1 VYSLFRLGEVAH
13 SKIGEADMI
22 ITVFAGFITL
32 ILTTLL
38 TIAGVGAAFIL
49 IPVFVTLGIDVHI
62 AMATALLL
70 NSIAMIFAS
79 YHYIKNRLIMWKVA
93 IPVLVVASALSPA
106 GAYVSHGLN
115 RDVLLWLFVAFLLFA
130 AAMMLF
136 YKPKQKE
143 TKSSKSRQV
152 IPSVLVGAFA
162 GFLGGLLGVGGGN
175 FIVPVLVWL
184 GYNPKKASATTSF
197 IVIFSSFSGFLGHVT
212 IGAVSLQLLG
222 VTAAGSALGAIVG
235 AWLMT
240 EKLKR
245 DQVKF
250 IIGVVLLGIATKMI
264 WSLLG

>member
-1 VYSLFRLGEVAH
+1 MVISAVA
-13 SKIGEADMI
+13 GA
-22 ITVFAGFITL
+22 ITFVFTA
-32 ILTTLL
+32 LL

-49 IPVFVTLGIDVHI
+49 IPVFIALGIDVHI

-79 YHYIKNRLIMWKVA
+79 YRFIKNKLVMWKVA
-93 IPVLVVASALSPA
+93 IPILIVATALSPL
-106 GAYVSHGLN
+106 GAYVSVGLN
-115 RDVLLWLFVAFLLFA
+115 RQVLLWLFVAFLLFA

-136 YKPKQKE
+136 YKPAQKDVE
-143 TKSSKSRQV
+143 RSKSKQIISGV
-152 IPSVLVGAFA
+152 SVGAFA

-197 IVIFSSFSGFLGHVT
+197 IVIFSSFSGFLGHATVGN
-212 IGAVSLQLLG
+212 ISAPLLG
-222 VTAAGSALGAIVG
+222 LTAVGSALGAIVG

-245 DQVKF
+245 EQVKL
-250 IIGVVLLGIATKMI
+250 IIGIVLLGIAAKMI
-264 WSLLG
+264 WNLLA